1 MIAHLDTLLTQIDM
15 EVLFDALHARTNHLL
30 ARERQALIGGEVAQ
44 ADYYGMLAE
53 QNQNFI
59 EKLKLSIKALEVA

>member
-30 ARERQALIGGEVAQ
+30 ARERQALIGEEVVQ
-44 ADYYGMLAE
+44 ANYYGRLAE

>member
-1 MIAHLDTLLTQIDM
+1 MIAHLDILLTQIDM
-15 EVLFDALHARTNHLL
+15 EVLFDALHARTTHLL
-30 ARERQALIGGEVAQ
+30 ARERQALIGGEVVQ